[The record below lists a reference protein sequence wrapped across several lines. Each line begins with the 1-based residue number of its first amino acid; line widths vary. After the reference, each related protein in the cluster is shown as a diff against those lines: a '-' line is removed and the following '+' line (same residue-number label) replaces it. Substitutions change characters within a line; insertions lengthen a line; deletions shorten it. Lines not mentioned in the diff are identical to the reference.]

1 MSDSLIWQSVRA
13 ALGLGQRAIEEVRA
27 LKAAPPP
34 SARFPVVRAWED
46 RVHYEGAVV
55 ACGGATWQAARDT
68 GREPPHEDWALLAAP
83 GAPGRDAYGGQVCGL
98 FDPAREYRQYD
109 LVTLNGSEWRAKR
122 DAPGP
127 LPGDGWAIAAQPGK
141 RGERGEKGERGER
154 GSPAPVMVGWQ
165 ISEFRAVPVF
175 SDGGLGPPLDLRTMF
190 EQYHGEAS

>member
-34 SARFPVVRAWED
+34 VARFPVVEPWTD
-46 RVHYEGAVV
+46 RVHYEGSVV
-55 ACGGATWQAARDT
+55 ACGGATWQATRDT

-83 GAPGRDAYGGQVCGL
+83 GATGRDGGGEVCGL
-98 FDPAREYRQYD
+98 FDPAREYRKYD
-109 LVTLNGSEWRAKR
+109 LVMLNGSEWRAKR

-127 LPGDGWAIAAQPGK
+127 LPGDGWAMSAQQGK
-141 RGERGEKGERGER
+141 AGKPGEKGERGPA
-154 GSPAPVMVGWQ
+154 GSPATAIVGWQ
-165 ISEFRAVPVF
+165 ISEFRAVPVL
-175 SDGGLGPPLDLRTMF
+175 SDGGLGPPLDLRAMF